1 LIVPIHPR
9 LQGGDGS
16 APAGKKEWQ
25 MKKGKAIRI
34 LAFMG
39 SPRVHGLNAQ
49 LIDSAL
55 KGVVDSGAEAKRY
68 DLIKCNINYCIGCF
82 KCIFENHDLSL
93 GKCTLKDDMAAI
105 LEDYTQSD
113 GYIFSSPV
121 YDVNITAL
129 MKTFI
134 ERKFPLYFKDK
145 EDTVTLPAARV
156 PANFLKKAALFVT
169 ANARD
174 EYREVMGASSFEAIE
189 YDLLIEQVDI
199 IERFYVGGAHV
210 MTKER
215 LSKIL
220 DEAFTIG
227 ARLVQSIEELRT
239 EGC

>member
-1 LIVPIHPR
+1 
-9 LQGGDGS
+9 
-16 APAGKKEWQ
+16 
-25 MKKGKAIRI
+25 MRI

-55 KGVVDSGAEAKRY
+55 KGVENSGAEAKRY
-68 DLIKCNINYCIGCF
+68 DLIKCNIKYCIGCF
-82 KCIFENHDLSL
+82 KCIFENHELPF
-93 GKCTLKDDMAAI
+93 GRCTLKDDMAPI
-105 LEDYTQSD
+105 LEDYIQAD

-134 ERKFPLYFKDK
+134 ERKFPLYFKDR
-145 EDTVTLPAARV
+145 EDTITLPAARV
-156 PANFLKKAALFVT
+156 PANFLKKAALLIT

-174 EYREVMGASSFEAIE
+174 EYREVMGDPSFEAME
-189 YDLLIEQVDI
+189 YDLMIEQVDI

-215 LSKIL
+215 LSKLL
-220 DEAFTIG
+220 DEAFSIG
-227 ARLVQSIEELRT
+227 TRLVQSIEEARHQIS
-239 EGC
+239 